1 VTTPDQPFQAPT
13 GTRDI
18 LPPESA
24 RWEELIARF
33 AAHVE
38 AAGYG
43 LIQSPMFEE
52 IGVFQRM
59 GEGTDVVRK
68 EMYDFVDKGD
78 HHLALRPEGT
88 ASVARAYLQHRPTTP
103 WKTWYAAPSFRY
115 ERPQAGRFRQH
126 HQLGAEAIGSADPD
140 LDVEVIVLLWR
151 FYEGLGLRRLTLQ
164 LNSMGDLDGRGRYL
178 DELRTYLRDH
188 EADLAASDREKI
200 DDHPMRVLDS
210 KRPETQAA
218 AAGAPTLLDSL
229 SEGAVEHFE
238 RVQAG
243 LAALGVSFEID
254 PRLVRGLDYY
264 THTTFEVKS
273 PALDAAQN
281 TIGGGG
287 RYDGLV
293 ESLGGPPTPGI
304 GFGAG
309 IERLLLAC
317 DAEEVLPLADAAVDV
332 FLVDVAGGDEARDLS
347 FLMREAG
354 IAADRAFDGR
364 SMKSQMKAAD
374 RSGAAL
380 ALIIGTD
387 ERDAGIVTVRPLRG
401 EGDQLAVPRDQIIDH
416 VRKLLS

>member
-1 VTTPDQPFQAPT
+1 
-13 GTRDI
+13 
-18 LPPESA
+18 
-24 RWEELIARF
+24 
-33 AAHVE
+33 
-38 AAGYG
+38 
-43 LIQSPMFEE
+43 
-52 IGVFQRM
+52 
-59 GEGTDVVRK
+59 
-68 EMYDFVDKGD
+68 
-78 HHLALRPEGT
+78 
-88 ASVARAYLQHRPTTP
+88 
-103 WKTWYAAPSFRY
+103 
-115 ERPQAGRFRQH
+115 
-126 HQLGAEAIGSADPD
+126 
-140 LDVEVIVLLWR
+140 
-151 FYEGLGLRRLTLQ
+151 
-164 LNSMGDLDGRGRYL
+164 MGDLEGRARYL
-178 DELRTYLRDH
+178 DELRAYLRDH
-188 EADLAASDREKI
+188 EADLAADDREKI

-243 LAALGVSFEID
+243 LAALGVPFEID

-293 ESLGGPPTPGI
+293 ESLGGPPTSGI

-317 DAEEVLPLADAAVDV
+317 DAEEVLPVPDAAADV

-347 FLMREAG
+347 FLLREAG

-387 ERDAGIVTVRPLRG
+387 EREAGIVTVRPLRG
-401 EGDQLAVPRDQIIDH
+401 DGDQLAVPRDQIIDH